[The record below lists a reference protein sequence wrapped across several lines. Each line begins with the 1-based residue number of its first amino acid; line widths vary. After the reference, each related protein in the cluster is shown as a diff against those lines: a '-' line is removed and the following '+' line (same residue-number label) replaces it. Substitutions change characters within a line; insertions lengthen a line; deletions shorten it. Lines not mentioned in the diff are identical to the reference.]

1 MILHTTVLC
10 NNTLKLSEPDVI
22 YYVKCQVEN
31 RHKKI
36 LRENNCHFKS
46 AQKYFYV
53 NTKAGEVKRIHVG
66 ANSCCYSQSLATY
79 LH

>member
-1 MILHTTVLC
+1 MILHKVLTVLC

-36 LRENNCHFKS
+36 LRENNCHFKCV
-46 AQKYFYV
+46 QKYFYV
-53 NTKAGEVKRIHVG
+53 NTNEGERERGYKKI
-66 ANSCCYSQSLATY
+66 
-79 LH
+79 LHI

>member
-1 MILHTTVLC
+1 MILHKVLTVLC

-36 LRENNCHFKS
+36 LRENNCHKTTVIS
-46 AQKYFYV
+46 NVCK
-53 NTKAGEVKRIHVG
+53 NI
-66 ANSCCYSQSLATY
+66 SM
-79 LH
+79 